1 MNAYM
6 WGNAWSLGTDLPSG
20 YFSHHDYHLW
30 VEYPAMLGISR
41 IIVSSLTQNDDIAYS
56 PWSRNLHV
64 FQHQNQ
70 APSPLG
76 HPPKDC
82 K

>member
-1 MNAYM
+1 
-6 WGNAWSLGTDLPSG
+6 
-20 YFSHHDYHLW
+20 
-30 VEYPAMLGISR
+30 MLGISR